1 MSAFAPDD
9 GDTHDSFIEDPST
22 SPPLPQSSS
31 LHSIHDP
38 DASHRRP
45 NNPLL
50 GPDNLVSDLEQ
61 EVLDEYTRL
70 LGNVNQANAIS
81 LQQIQLSDKL
91 GILAGS
97 PSSLTLDGLRLLE
110 RKTATVCTLLKASVY
125 SIVLEQQIW
134 NENVEQQQQQQEQ
147 QRGGDHDHTEF
158 QDQEYRHDGDGDVS
172 FQ

>member
-9 GDTHDSFIEDPST
+9 GDTLDTFVEEPST

-38 DASHRRP
+38 DASHHRS

-50 GPDNLVSDLEQ
+50 GSDNLVSDLEQ

-70 LGNVNQANAIS
+70 LGNVN
-81 LQQIQLSDKL
+81 QLSDKL

-125 SIVLEQQIW
+125 SIVLQQQIW
-134 NENVEQQQQQQEQ
+134 NENVEQQQQQQ
-147 QRGGDHDHTEF
+147 QRGGGEQDHTEF
-158 QDQEYRHDGDGDVS
+158 QDQEYRHDGDEDVT